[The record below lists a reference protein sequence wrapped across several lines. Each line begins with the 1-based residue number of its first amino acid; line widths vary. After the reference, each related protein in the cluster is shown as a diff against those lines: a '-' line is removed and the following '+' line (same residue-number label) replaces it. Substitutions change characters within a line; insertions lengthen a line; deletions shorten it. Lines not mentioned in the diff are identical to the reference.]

1 MVMPVDPTA
10 ALVSVVRAERTGL
23 VAHLV
28 RRFGFDLAEESVDA
42 AIEAALEQWPSG
54 GTPSSPRGWLL
65 AVAKRRAIDRV
76 RHRTIAESVH
86 AELEH
91 EAIDAFASEETS
103 TFPDDRLRLVFTCCH
118 PAIARE
124 AQVALALRW
133 LSGLSTEDVARAF
146 CVPVATMAQRL
157 TRAKSKIETAKIPY
171 EVPEKRELA
180 ERVSTVLEVVYAIF
194 NEGYVATSGPSL
206 ERSDLA
212 EEAVRLAE
220 LVAALLPES
229 VEARAMLALVLLV
242 HARRE
247 ARVDAEG
254 ELVSLEDQD
263 RSRWDLARIE
273 RGKALLAGALADG
286 PPTAYAIEAAIQA
299 LHDEAKTF
307 AETDFRQIVELY
319 RLLSAHTDAPVVR
332 VNHAVALSHVLGPES
347 ALEALVRLE
356 ADDELRVHPALPA
369 ALAEMY
375 RRTGRND
382 QAKTAYRRAIE
393 ATKNEAEKRFLER
406 RLGAL

>member
-1 MVMPVDPTA
+1 MVTPVDPTA

-54 GTPSSPRGWLL
+54 GTPTSPRGWLL

-76 RHRTIAESVH
+76 RHLTLAEAAH
-86 AELEH
+86 DELRH
-91 EAIDAFASEETS
+91 EALDIETDETS
-103 TFPDDRLRLVFTCCH
+103 AFPDDRLRLVFTCCN

-171 EVPEKRELA
+171 EVPETRELA
-180 ERVSTVLEVVYAIF
+180 DRVSTVLEVVYAIF
-194 NEGYVATSGPSL
+194 NEGYVATTGPSI

-220 LVAALLPES
+220 LVTTLLPES
-229 VEARAMLALVLLV
+229 VEARAMLALLLLV

-263 RSRWDLARIE
+263 RSRWSSARIE
-273 RGKALLAGALADG
+273 RGKTLLASALADG
-286 PPTAYAIEAAIQA
+286 PPTTYAIEAAIQA
-299 LHDEAKTF
+299 LHDEAPTF
-307 AETDFRQIVELY
+307 AETDFGQIVELY
-319 RLLSAHTDAPVVR
+319 RLLSTRTDAPVVR
-332 VNHAVALSHVLGPES
+332 VNHAVAMAHVSGPEI
-347 ALEALVRLE
+347 ALEELLRLE
-356 ADDELRVHPALPA
+356 TDDELRAHPALPA

-375 RRTGRND
+375 RRTNRVD
-382 QAKTAYRRAIE
+382 EAKNAYRRAIE
-393 ATKNEAEKRFLER
+393 ATKNAAEKRFLER
-406 RLGAL
+406 RLRAL

>member
-1 MVMPVDPTA
+1 MVSPVDPTA

-42 AIEAALEQWPSG
+42 AIEAALERWPSG
-54 GTPSSPRGWLL
+54 GTPTSPRGWLL

-76 RHRTIAESVH
+76 RHRTLAESVH
-86 AELEH
+86 TELEH
-91 EAIDAFASEETS
+91 EVLDISEPDATTA
-103 TFPDDRLRLVFTCCH
+103 FPDDRLRLVFTCCH

-180 ERVSTVLEVVYAIF
+180 DRLSTVLEVVYAIF
-194 NEGYVATSGPSL
+194 NEGYVATSGPSI

-220 LVAALLPES
+220 LVAALLPQS
-229 VEARAMLALVLLV
+229 VEARAMLSLLLLV
-242 HARRE
+242 HARRD
-247 ARVDAEG
+247 ARVDADG

-263 RSRWDLARIE
+263 RSRWNLAHVA
-273 RGKALLAGALADG
+273 RGKALLASSLADG
-286 PPTAYAIEAAIQA
+286 PPSAYAIEAAIQA
-299 LHDEAKTF
+299 LHDEAPTF

-319 RLLSAHTDAPVVR
+319 RILSSHTDAPVVR

-347 ALEALVRLE
+347 ALEALGRLE
-356 ADDELRVHPALPA
+356 TDDELRTHPALPA

-375 RRTGRND
+375 RRANRLD
-382 QAKTAYRRAIE
+382 EAKVAYRRAIE

-406 RLGAL
+406 RLRAL

>member
-1 MVMPVDPTA
+1 MVTPVDPTA

-54 GTPSSPRGWLL
+54 GTPTSPRGWLL

-76 RHRTIAESVH
+76 RHLTLAEAAH
-86 AELEH
+86 DELRH
-91 EAIDAFASEETS
+91 EALDIETDETS
-103 TFPDDRLRLVFTCCH
+103 AFPDDRLRLVFTCCH

-171 EVPEKRELA
+171 EVPETRELA
-180 ERVSTVLEVVYAIF
+180 DRVSTVLEVVYAIF
-194 NEGYVATSGPSL
+194 NEGYVATTGPSI

-220 LVAALLPES
+220 LVTTLLPES
-229 VEARAMLALVLLV
+229 VEARAMLALLLLV

-263 RSRWDLARIE
+263 RSRWSSARIE
-273 RGKALLAGALADG
+273 RGKTLLASALADG
-286 PPTAYAIEAAIQA
+286 PPTTYAIEAAIQA
-299 LHDEAKTF
+299 LHDEAPTF
-307 AETDFRQIVELY
+307 AETDFGQIVELY
-319 RLLSAHTDAPVVR
+319 RLLSTRTDAPVVR
-332 VNHAVALSHVLGPES
+332 VNHAVAMAHVSGPEI
-347 ALEALVRLE
+347 ALEELLRLE
-356 ADDELRVHPALPA
+356 TDDELRAHPALPA

-375 RRTGRND
+375 RRTNRVD
-382 QAKTAYRRAIE
+382 EAKNAYRRAIE
-393 ATKNEAEKRFLER
+393 ATKNAAEKRFLER
-406 RLGAL
+406 RLRAL